1 MVAPRIVWWVWLTF
15 AVVNLVD
22 LVWQGSGH
30 FVAVV
35 VTLLVMITGVVYACA
50 LRPRVVA
57 DQAGIRVLNP
67 VRDHRVPW
75 GTVRAVDVGDWVRV
89 HCAPGPDGVGEA
101 GKTIDSWALFA
112 PARARLKAER
122 HARDPAVR
130 SAAARLPEEA
140 RNLASLSAA
149 QAIALRLD
157 QRADRERKSGAAGGP
172 PLTTWA
178 WPSLAAMLIPAVALI
193 IVVVA

>member
-1 MVAPRIVWWVWLTF
+1 MVTPVIVWWVWLAF

-35 VTLLVMITGVVYACA
+35 VALLVTITGVVYACA

-57 DQAGIRVLNP
+57 DEAGIRVLNP

-89 HCAPGPDGVGEA
+89 HCAPDPDGVSRAE
-101 GKTIDSWALFA
+101 KTIDSWALFA
-112 PARARLKAER
+112 PARTRLRAER
-122 HARDPAVR
+122 RARDPAAR

-140 RNLASLSAA
+140 RKLASLSSA

-157 QRADRERKSGAAGGP
+157 RRADRERKSGAAGGAP
-172 PLTTWA
+172 VTTWA

-193 IVVVA
+193 IVAFA